1 MKLLWSLSYKGKC
14 VRLCWIPS
22 HCGIGG
28 MKLRTISKRG
38 PWPRHK
44 PTDQCPLYRFEAT
57 GQFRHSAVG
66 SNQMGCS
73 LTWHKYI
80 SLGTNTGAIEQF
92 PALNQSWRSCNHPT
106 LSWPYRSH
114 QVPCPVP
121 RTTDC
126 FSPLWPNTDHCPY
139 APAVCSVTGISWR
152 IILSWLIE
160 YSIYDNSRYLHSGIP
175 SRSGILLS
183 DMNGQTFYTMPHLN
197 HPRSDAVF

>member
-1 MKLLWSLSYKGKC
+1 MFVCAGYQAIVAL
-14 VRLCWIPS
+14 
-22 HCGIGG
+22 GG
-28 MKLRTISKRG
+28 CNWGQLAKEALDQDINPLTSV
-38 PWPRHK
+38 HYTDLK
-44 PTDQCPLYRFEAT
+44 PT

>member
-38 PWPRHK
+38 PWPRHN
-44 PTDQCPLYRFEAT
+44 PTDQCPLYKFEAT
-57 GQFRHSAVG
+57 GQFWHSALG

-126 FSPLWPNTDHCPY
+126 FSPLWPNTDRAHPF
-139 APAVCSVTGISWR
+139 R
-152 IILSWLIE
+152 IINRARQYHCRLCKKNETNHWNVS
-160 YSIYDNSRYLHSGIP
+160 YAG
-175 SRSGILLS
+175 
-183 DMNGQTFYTMPHLN
+183 NGFCEI
-197 HPRSDAVF
+197 